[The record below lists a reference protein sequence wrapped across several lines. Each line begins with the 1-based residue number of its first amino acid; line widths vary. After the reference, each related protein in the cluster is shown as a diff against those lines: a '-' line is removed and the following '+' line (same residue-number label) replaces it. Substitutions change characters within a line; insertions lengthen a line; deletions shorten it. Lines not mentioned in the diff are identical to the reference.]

1 MNPEPEKR
9 ELPTYANFPDPRPAV
24 RKPRLQVDSII
35 ERTDPAQRA
44 AQPSVQSLVYLGVED
59 CFATLEAEE
68 DALKEREEDLSQLR
82 AETFERI
89 RVVRETE
96 VLLDARE
103 KLLDDREALLSE
115 RLSGTSPDKGLAA
128 LERSLKETQQ
138 ALRQANETA
147 AAKEDIIAQLR
158 AEMEELK
165 AISTRLVPSNGE
177 ESPMSYEQVTHKSLS
192 EQVAFL
198 KEREAFIEESE
209 NTLFDKAQHLQ
220 EWETHLQQQEHDQL
234 TENEQGSSEEAAHNG
249 PIAFPR
255 TASGG

>member
-1 MNPEPEKR
+1 MNPEPEKPS
-9 ELPTYANFPDPRPAV
+9 LPTYANFPDPRPAV
-24 RKPRLQVDSII
+24 RKPRLAVDSII
-35 ERTDPAQRA
+35 ERTDPAQRST
-44 AQPSVQSLVYLGVED
+44 QQSVQSLVYLGVED

-68 DALKEREEDLSQLR
+68 DALKEREQDLSQLR
-82 AETFERI
+82 AETYERI

-96 VLLDARE
+96 ILLEARE
-103 KLLDDREALLSE
+103 KLLDDRESLLLE
-115 RLSGTSPDKGLAA
+115 RFSGTSPDKGMAA
-128 LERSLKETQQ
+128 LENSLKETQQ
-138 ALRQANETA
+138 ALRQANESA
-147 AAKEDIIAQLR
+147 AAKEEIIAELR
-158 AEMEELK
+158 AEMQELK
-165 AISTRLVPSNGE
+165 AISTRITASASE
-177 ESPMSYEQVTHKSLS
+177 ESPISYEQVTHKSLS

-234 TENEQGSSEEAAHNG
+234 SESGQGSSESDGQNR